1 MKQKEKT
8 GIITTIA
15 VIAIF
20 FFLTSMLGTKYF
32 FLWLIG
38 ETGNIV
44 LLIILALIV

>member
-1 MKQKEKT
+1 MKQKDKT

-15 VIAIF
+15 VTAIF
-20 FFLTSMLGTKYF
+20 FALTSILGAKYF

-38 ETGNIV
+38 ETGNIA